1 MVVKYSG
8 ASGSQLAFE
17 KYQPPGADGT
27 ANGTSL
33 AVRGSTVVVGGN
45 GYASTASQDRDALV
59 VAYTLALKQ
68 RYALLYDGVAHG
80 GDAVFDVA
88 LDLLSNAYAAGDA
101 YVSGPYA
108 DAAQTFKVSPV
119 GKVI

>member
-1 MVVKYSG
+1 LASRFDSSG
-8 ASGSQLAFE
+8 HGGPQGLA
-17 KYQPPGADGT
+17 
-27 ANGTSL
+27 
-33 AVRGSTVVVGGN
+33 RGELLEQRREVGRY
-45 GYASTASQDRDALV
+45 GYASTASQDQDAPV
-59 VAYTLALKQ
+59 VAHTLTLKQ